1 MKEDKETRKKLLASG
16 KAEFLEKGF
25 MKASLRNICRN
36 AGVTTGALYFFFQDK
51 EDLFASIVEKPLE
64 KLYQVISHH
73 FQEENDLERI
83 PLTYA
88 RQNHEEDLR
97 SSLEIIELLFQYREE
112 FILMVFKSQGTRFE
126 QTVDKLV
133 VLSQEQYTNMAA
145 IFSAQIGC
153 PKVDP
158 STIHWVSHVQI
169 EAFLYVLSH
178 ADTVEEAKK
187 DITPIISYLTA
198 GWYGLFQK

>member
-51 EDLFASIVEKPLE
+51 EDLFASIVKKPLE

-73 FQEENDLERI
+73 FQEENALERI

-133 VLSQEQYTNMAA
+133 ALSQEQYTNMAA

-178 ADTVEEAKK
+178 AATVEEAKK